1 MSATLGGFTLP
12 GEAGHD
18 AFTLAMAHKWGAD
31 VIRDSDGTSLSDEIL
46 NSGHGVYST
55 LCLVR
60 EDNDWAKNNPARLQ
74 QNFLMSAPVT
84 APGAEVV
91 IDLLAGFSP
100 DQFVVNDWDGVRE
113 F

>member
-46 NSGHGVYST
+46 NSGQGGLFDAVPRPRGQRLGEEQPSKASAELPHERASH
-55 LCLVR
+55 R
-60 EDNDWAKNNPARLQ
+60 AR
-74 QNFLMSAPVT
+74 
-84 APGAEVV
+84 
-91 IDLLAGFSP
+91 
-100 DQFVVNDWDGVRE
+100 R
-113 F
+113 